1 MIRFLPENIEELNEN
16 IPRDLLLAYQR
27 AARYESREHPKTDHN
42 NIGYDRRRRV
52 PYRYGDAEYRK
63 ITPEEALRLIQQDPH
78 NVEKIRGIR
87 DGDLVEYEYKE
98 GKFYALYANPNKEVI
113 YHKPN
118 GAEVRKKNIRYI
130 ANPKTWIP
138 LLDTIYYTDEYDHP
152 ITDDEIQRR
161 VDSEEISATSSYEP
175 RIDPQFDRFKPM
187 THFSRRAKAIGKAHP
202 DTGDHRYMK
211 NRYSDSG
218 YVEFD
223 TTVPGSEKR
232 VYMRLTPEADRL
244 VSEYKELLTRKN
256 DKFSEYSHVRKAL
269 KKLQRDQEDYDADE
283 YQELL
288 AKWTEKQK
296 ECLDSYN
303 SYALQL
309 SRVMSKLNKYKV
321 SSKESFNHKF
331 GTVLN
336 KLEDALVRCTELK
349 NRIDKISVTAA
360 NKLQDPRDFDDGDD
374 YANRQSV
381 NRLITRCRDL
391 NASITNLL
399 TDLEKAKARIDEID
413 VDSDEKAAVEADI
426 AAIISTY
433 ETANSELE
441 TIQADLLAKYLKRFK
456 ELNDQM
462 NAIEDAVNAVKPTRA
477 ARKAAKAQAAGQA
490 VLDPAI
496 AGIIQFVDD
505 QETEQSA

>member
-27 AARYESREHPKTDHN
+27 ADRYESGEHPKTDHN

-98 GKFYALYANPNKEVI
+98 GKFYALYANPNKGVV

-118 GAEVRKKNIRYI
+118 GTEVRKKNIRYI
-130 ANPKTWIP
+130 TNPKTWIP

-152 ITDDEIQRR
+152 VTDDEIQRR
-161 VDSEEISATSSYEP
+161 IDSEEISATGSYEP

-187 THFSRRAKAIGKAHP
+187 THFARRAKAIGKAHP
-202 DTGDHRYMK
+202 DTGDHRYAK
-211 NRYSDSG
+211 NRYSDNNSN
-218 YVEFD
+218 YVEFED
-223 TTVPGSEKR
+223 EKR
-232 VYMRLTPEADRL
+232 VYFRLTPEIDSL
-244 VSEYKELLTRKN
+244 VSEYKQLLTRKN

-296 ECLDSYN
+296 TCLDSYN
-303 SYALQL
+303 SYALEL

-321 SSKESFNHKF
+321 SSKESFNYKF
-331 GTVLN
+331 GQVLT
-336 KLEDALVRCTELK
+336 KLEDALAKCTELK

-360 NKLQDPRDFDDGDD
+360 NKLTDIRDFDGSDD
-374 YANRQSV
+374 FATRQSV
-381 NRLITRCRDL
+381 DRLISKCRDL
-391 NASITNLL
+391 NSSITNLL
-399 TDLEKAKARIDEID
+399 TDLEKAKARVDELD
-413 VDSDEKAAVEADI
+413 VGSDEKAAVEADI

-433 ETANSELE
+433 EIANNDLE

-505 QETEQSA
+505 QETEQTA